1 MTQQHSTTPAYR
13 KAIFAAMALPIIPAV
28 GGRAVAIDL
37 YATSIGGSQID
48 KVDTVTN
55 SVSLYLNTPS
65 AADSIIF
72 DSTQRV
78 IYTALYLGEVRR
90 YDPTVPSDTVIAGGF
105 STPADM
111 VLEPGGNSMLVSD
124 YGSGNIDR
132 VNLTNNTVSTLL
144 TGGINPEGLAYDG
157 TRLFANLGSRYGG
170 PTGKYVA
177 EINPVSGAILATS
190 PGLDSLDGLTFD
202 PYSGRLFAS
211 SLFSNQILSIN
222 PNNLNDVQVVSN
234 AFGMPLTIP
243 GPDGITT
250 DGVGN
255 IYVASSSSLGDS
267 HIYQIDL
274 ISHVLT
280 QKAFVN
286 GLDDL
291 APAIGSGSVPEP
303 STFVMA
309 AFSLAGLGFVAWRKK
324 FRRA

>member
-1 MTQQHSTTPAYR
+1 MTQQHSTTPTHR
-13 KAIFAAMALPIIPAV
+13 TAIVTAIALTIILAV
-28 GGRAVAIDL
+28 GGRAAAIEL

-78 IYTALYLGEVRR
+78 LYTALYLGEVRR
-90 YDPTVPSDTVIAGGF
+90 YDPTVPSETVIAGGF

-124 YGSGNIDR
+124 YGTGNIDR
-132 VNLTNNTVSTLL
+132 INLSTNTVTTLL

-177 EINPVSGAILATS
+177 EINPVSGAIMATS
-190 PGLDSLDGLTFD
+190 PGLNSLDGLTFD

-211 SLFSNQILSIN
+211 SLFANQILSIN
-222 PNNLNDVQVVSN
+222 PNNLNDVQVVSD
-234 AFGMPLTIP
+234 AFGKPLTIP
-243 GPDGITT
+243 GPDGILQT
-250 DGVGN
+250 
-255 IYVASSSSLGDS
+255 ASGTSTLP
-267 HIYQIDL
+267 HPLHLVIP
-274 ISHVLT
+274 IS
-280 QKAFVN
+280 
-286 GLDDL
+286 
-291 APAIGSGSVPEP
+291 IRSI
-303 STFVMA
+303 
-309 AFSLAGLGFVAWRKK
+309 
-324 FRRA
+324 